1 MSYSEFSLEQVVR
14 EFNLN
19 YQEDER
25 IFSKIELVEPSNW
38 LKETL
43 DFNLPLAIAIGSEKA
58 RSEMLIAPIIW
69 EMKRRH
75 GGAISIF
82 SGREFNVDTSRGLT
96 GFVDFLIAKARQQA
110 FIGLPVVVLVEA
122 KKSDLASGY
131 GQCAAE
137 MVAAQIKN
145 SQSEASQVQDCLE
158 KGILGIITNGTVWQF
173 LHLKSQ
179 KLVLDLAEY
188 SIDEL
193 PLLLGVLEEFTRSY
207 IIPNPPL

>member
-1 MSYSEFSLEQVVR
+1 MSYSEFNLEQVVT
-14 EFNLN
+14 EFALK
-19 YQEDER
+19 YEEKER
-25 IFSKIELVEPSNW
+25 IFEGVGSVEPSPW
-38 LKETL
+38 LNETL

-75 GGAISIF
+75 GSGISIF
-82 SGREFNVDTSRGLT
+82 SGREFNVDASRGLT
-96 GFVDFLIAKARQQA
+96 GFVDFLIAKAKAQA

-145 SQSEASQVQDCLE
+145 SQPEASEVQFLLE
-158 KGILGIITNGTVWQF
+158 KGILGIITSGTVWQF
-173 LHLKSQ
+173 LHLKGQ
-179 KLVLDLAEY
+179 ELVLDLVEY
-188 SIDEL
+188 SLDEL
-193 PLLLGVLEEFTRSY
+193 PTLLGILEEFTK
-207 IIPNPPL
+207 I

>member
-25 IFSKIELVEPSNW
+25 IFTGIELVEPSNW
-38 LKETL
+38 LRETL

-82 SGREFNVDTSRGLT
+82 SGREFNVDASRGLT

-145 SQSEASQVQDCLE
+145 SQPEASDVQDRLE
-158 KGILGIITNGTVWQF
+158 KGILGIITSGTVWQF
-173 LHLKSQ
+173 LHLKGQ
-179 KLVLDLAEY
+179 ELVLDLAEY

-193 PLLLGVLEEFTRSY
+193 PLLLGVLEEFTR
-207 IIPNPPL
+207 I